1 MPTFEIYT
9 TGGGYYLYDVFNFLA
24 AYTGSGNYNNLLYIG
39 VVVGVAMIAWR
50 LAFGEGVMEAVKYVV
65 LVAIVGGLFVGPK
78 ARVVIFDKT
87 QGTIPIYGIVDYVPY
102 AVALLGHYTSGVSY
116 YVTGQLE
123 TMLSTPDN
131 LSFQKNGMMFG
142 ASLLAQT
149 ARWRAVSTSMNEN
162 LVNFMENCVID
173 ATNIG
178 LTDLEMVAR
187 SGDLVTS
194 IDANLPN
201 SLAYYDVMA
210 GATQACKDGWPT
222 IKADVTN
229 EVDEILR
236 VKAAGMYQNTADG
249 GAANINRLKGTL
261 EDFQN
266 MMNMSSASA
275 VQTIQQAMLIQA
287 LDDASLRFISNS
299 GNAAAMELYQ
309 AARAEVQTRASYSAI
324 GANAAKWVPFLKIV
338 FEAIYYSVFPLAVF
352 MMMTP
357 LGYSVLKG
365 YAGGFVWIAAWEPL
379 SAVLHSI
386 VLKASSGFYREAG
399 VKTTD
404 GSLTDVVLSWSN
416 HYGIIA
422 VEQDVGT
429 VAGFL
434 MMSVPFLAYSI
445 FFGANRMMGMA
456 TSMLNVGQGAAID
469 TGREAATGSMS
480 LGNTSMNNFQSN
492 KMNTSSMIDVGRS
505 TGNLSDGAMA
515 TFNPDGSMS
524 ISQGSSQSNT
534 GMSANFSQGIRSE
547 VSSRAEHARS
557 AVSSQSS
564 ELANYWSQGANQYAD
579 LAQTA
584 SQSNTASSDQGVTWI
599 QEDRRT
605 YSEAWD
611 KVENFAETHGLS
623 TNVAMTAMMA
633 GSAGLSGKAIGA
645 SLRAE
650 GQLKG
655 VSSEAFENAV
665 RASQSEGMNDTLSAL
680 TSSSE
685 SARTGQSNSTGE
697 NASEGQRFS
706 IDQGRRMAS
715 TLSSTMTDANN
726 YSQAESRLETQ
737 GVTANAA
744 LTQLIVS
751 SLQDEGKSAAEISS
765 ILNAKDVGSLQSQQ
779 GVLNEVIGDVVDS
792 YSMPK
797 QVNDPTDGYV
807 QNDHFN
813 PPAVGELP
821 LTTSGLSDKAGVVS
835 MSTSREF
842 NATSSGTIEDLN
854 SSRAAARENQDE
866 QTEGVKDG
874 MDKTIG
880 TAMTERAFTPREE
893 SMTIISEGTS
903 ERLQERYPEAY
914 EGTQTPVEYF
924 NDNPH
929 KFEAVTY
936 RDWTG
941 DMAVEGSPKAEA
953 YLASQASESASNP
966 SDGSNTRT
974 SGANNQ
980 YSAGDNPITVA
991 TEGKVRDLPVSDEY
1005 MGKLQGVLEPLGSG
1019 IGAVI
1024 TSGGQHALGTSTDRT
1039 GSTRHD
1045 VDHTG
1050 HANTSDLVL
1059 TRNGQQVTPEQD
1071 PELYA
1076 QFLYH
1081 AAGEFSGVGHY
1092 GWGVHVGSGAE
1103 ASWGPDTTSAT
1114 LDPYFK
1120 SAIDRGRDR
1129 G

>member
-1 MPTFEIYT
+1 M
-9 TGGGYYLYDVFNFLA
+9 
-24 AYTGSGNYNNLLYIG
+24 
-39 VVVGVAMIAWR
+39 
-50 LAFGEGVMEAVKYVV
+50 
-65 LVAIVGGLFVGPK
+65 
-78 ARVVIFDKT
+78 
-87 QGTIPIYGIVDYVPY
+87 
-102 AVALLGHYTSGVSY
+102 
-116 YVTGQLE
+116 
-123 TMLSTPDN
+123 
-131 LSFQKNGMMFG
+131 
-142 ASLLAQT
+142 
-149 ARWRAVSTSMNEN
+149 
-162 LVNFMENCVID
+162 
-173 ATNIG
+173 
-178 LTDLEMVAR
+178 
-187 SGDLVTS
+187 
-194 IDANLPN
+194 
-201 SLAYYDVMA
+201 
-210 GATQACKDGWPT
+210 
-222 IKADVTN
+222 
-229 EVDEILR
+229 
-236 VKAAGMYQNTADG
+236 
-249 GAANINRLKGTL
+249 
-261 EDFQN
+261 
-266 MMNMSSASA
+266 
-275 VQTIQQAMLIQA
+275 
-287 LDDASLRFISNS
+287 
-299 GNAAAMELYQ
+299 
-309 AARAEVQTRASYSAI
+309 
-324 GANAAKWVPFLKIV
+324 
-338 FEAIYYSVFPLAVF
+338 
-352 MMMTP
+352 
-357 LGYSVLKG
+357 
-365 YAGGFVWIAAWEPL
+365 
-379 SAVLHSI
+379 
-386 VLKASSGFYREAG
+386 
-399 VKTTD
+399 
-404 GSLTDVVLSWSN
+404 
-416 HYGIIA
+416 
-422 VEQDVGT
+422 
-429 VAGFL
+429 
-434 MMSVPFLAYSI
+434 
-445 FFGANRMMGMA
+445 
-456 TSMLNVGQGAAID
+456 
-469 TGREAATGSMS
+469 
-480 LGNTSMNNFQSN
+480 
-492 KMNTSSMIDVGRS
+492 
-505 TGNLSDGAMA
+505 
-515 TFNPDGSMS
+515 
-524 ISQGSSQSNT
+524 
-534 GMSANFSQGIRSE
+534 
-547 VSSRAEHARS
+547 
-557 AVSSQSS
+557 
-564 ELANYWSQGANQYAD
+564 
-579 LAQTA
+579 
-584 SQSNTASSDQGVTWI
+584 
-599 QEDRRT
+599 
-605 YSEAWD
+605 
-611 KVENFAETHGLS
+611 
-623 TNVAMTAMMA
+623 
-633 GSAGLSGKAIGA
+633 
-645 SLRAE
+645 
-650 GQLKG
+650 
-655 VSSEAFENAV
+655 
-665 RASQSEGMNDTLSAL
+665 
-680 TSSSE
+680 
-685 SARTGQSNSTGE
+685 
-697 NASEGQRFS
+697 
-706 IDQGRRMAS
+706 
-715 TLSSTMTDANN
+715 
-726 YSQAESRLETQ
+726 
-737 GVTANAA
+737 
-744 LTQLIVS
+744 
-751 SLQDEGKSAAEISS
+751 
-765 ILNAKDVGSLQSQQ
+765 
-779 GVLNEVIGDVVDS
+779 
-792 YSMPK
+792 
-797 QVNDPTDGYV
+797 